1 MAPLAAAV
9 PFLKLGILFVKTVAK
24 PVASAL
30 KKRAQDPGMLRN
42 MCASIGQMQHRQ
54 SKTVSIWLAGHRRVK
69 IKPLEEEKAI
79 TAGADFVGESFIYGV
94 GALGILYEVQYNSAK
109 SARKEAA
116 AHARATAERAELDAR
131 ITQVEEALQRI
142 EREVCAQRAAPPTE
156 PAPLSSKWSWLSGRL
171 SSTQALLQSNFV
183 NAWRGEAGAR

>member
-79 TAGADFVGESFIYGV
+79 TAGADFVGESFIYSV

-142 EREVCAQRAAPPTE
+142 ERDVRAQQAAPPT
-156 PAPLSSKWSWLSGRL
+156 PAPPSAGVLSKLPWLSGRL
-171 SSTQALLQSNFV
+171 
-183 NAWRGEAGAR
+183 

>member
-79 TAGADFVGESFIYGV
+79 TVGADFVGESFIYGV

-142 EREVCAQRAAPPTE
+142 ERDVRAQQAAPPT
-156 PAPLSSKWSWLSGRL
+156 PAPPSAGVLSKLPWLSGRL
-171 SSTQALLQSNFV
+171 
-183 NAWRGEAGAR
+183 

>member
-94 GALGILYEVQYNSAK
+94 GALGILYEVQ
-109 SARKEAA
+109 
-116 AHARATAERAELDAR
+116 
-131 ITQVEEALQRI
+131 
-142 EREVCAQRAAPPTE
+142 
-156 PAPLSSKWSWLSGRL
+156 
-171 SSTQALLQSNFV
+171 
-183 NAWRGEAGAR
+183 